1 VKPDEIRAR
10 LERLSNDPRFH
21 LREFG
26 GLQDLFGDLRP
37 AAVLVPLTER
47 SGQMDVVLTKRAED
61 LRKHSGEISFPG
73 GRADDDDDDLI
84 QTALRESHEE
94 IALRPDDVHV
104 FGALMQMPTVTGYDV
119 TVFVGE
125 FEQPYDLDPNPF
137 EIDELIEAPL
147 DAFTDESIH
156 RLEKREWNGME
167 VPIHFYDYQGY
178 NVWGATAFMLN
189 TLLEYLKGDT

>member
-1 VKPDEIRAR
+1 VNPDDIRAR
-10 LERLSNDPRFH
+10 LRRLSEDPRMH
-21 LREFG
+21 LREIS
-26 GLQDLFGDLRP
+26 GLEDLFGEMRP

-47 SGQMDVVLTKRAED
+47 GGEMVIVLTKRAED

-73 GRADDDDDDLI
+73 GRADEEDDDLI

-104 FGALMQMPTVTGYDV
+104 YGALMQMPTVTGYDV

-125 FEQPYDLDPNPF
+125 FDQPYDLDPNPF

-147 DAFTDESIH
+147 AAFMDESIH
-156 RLEKREWNGME
+156 TVDTREWNGIE
-167 VPIHFYDYQGY
+167 VPIHFYDYEGY

-189 TLLEYLKGDT
+189 TLLNFLKGDT